1 MQENRIVTFLSD
13 FGTADGYV
21 GSVKGVIKSLAP
33 QTDIIDISHDIK
45 PFNITG
51 AAYTLLNYY
60 QRFPKDTIHLVVVDP
75 GVGSERRPVILRTAH
90 YFFIGPDNGIFQYI
104 YSRKAYTAYEIDLSK
119 TTDSAGSHTFH
130 GRDIFAP
137 AAAQIAKG
145 TLPHKLGNKL
155 DNRTETPNL
164 MYTKEGVEL
173 ALNCISIDRFGNI
186 ITGFS
191 KYDLARMKKDKIVSI
206 RLKNFQTDA
215 VNKFYAEKESGEI
228 LALWNS
234 QDFLEI
240 AVCRGSAEN
249 KFNFNSERDK
259 IFIKVE

>member
-75 GVGSERRPVILRTAH
+75 GVGSERRPVIIRTAH

-104 YSRKAYTAYEIDLSK
+104 YSRKAYTA
-119 TTDSAGSHTFH
+119 
-130 GRDIFAP
+130 
-137 AAAQIAKG
+137 
-145 TLPHKLGNKL
+145 
-155 DNRTETPNL
+155 
-164 MYTKEGVEL
+164 
-173 ALNCISIDRFGNI
+173 
-186 ITGFS
+186 
-191 KYDLARMKKDKIVSI
+191 
-206 RLKNFQTDA
+206 
-215 VNKFYAEKESGEI
+215 
-228 LALWNS
+228 
-234 QDFLEI
+234 
-240 AVCRGSAEN
+240 
-249 KFNFNSERDK
+249 
-259 IFIKVE
+259 